1 MDDIIK
7 EKEVFMKNFNINII
21 EIIHNE
27 YKKTKPKKEVV
38 NEEVFTHFSEKQKL
52 DIINCILELENQT
65 NSDEIAL
72 ITFVLEFVSSLFTQK
87 PPTAKFI
94 KFD

>member
-52 DIINCILELENQT
+52 DIINCILALENQ
-65 NSDEIAL
+65 I

>member
-1 MDDIIK
+1 
-7 EKEVFMKNFNINII
+7 MKNFNINIV

-27 YKKTKPKKEVV
+27 YKKTKSKKEVV
-38 NEEVFTHFSEKQKL
+38 KDEIFSHFSEKQKL
-52 DIINCILELENQT
+52 DLVNCILALEHQT